1 LANKIRIAVLSGGWS
16 KERNVSLKSGNAV
29 LGALDSEKYETKAF
43 DPKEDLKA
51 IWEQRKAFDL
61 IFSVLHG
68 KYGEDGRMQ
77 GLLEVFG
84 IPYIGSGV
92 LSERNGHEQA
102 GNKRSI

>member
-1 LANKIRIAVLSGGWS
+1 VGTKKGSG
-16 KERNVSLKSGNAV
+16 
-29 LGALDSEKYETKAF
+29 
-43 DPKEDLKA
+43 
-51 IWEQRKAFDL
+51 FDL

-92 LSERNGHEQA
+92 LSSA
-102 GNKRSI
+102 MAMNKRVTKEVYKSVGLRVPRDIVLRKRR